1 MRLQEILLDLLSGIS
16 DPVVRVDVASTI
28 SFLSQVYRMGKATE
42 EQITNDLREIVREV
56 ITMKNPT
63 LAPDELK
70 KIVND
75 YVSRLMMAIK
85 GESVFT
91 RFGRKYQI

>member
-16 DPVVRVDVASTI
+16 DPAVRVDVASTI
-28 SFLSQVYRMGKATE
+28 SFLAQVYRMGKATE
-42 EQITNDLREIVREV
+42 EQIANDFREIVREV
-56 ITMKNPT
+56 LTMKNPT

-70 KIVND
+70 KLIDD
-75 YVSRLMMAIK
+75 YVNRLMIAIK
-85 GESVFT
+85 GESAFT